1 MIYISL
7 LFKLSFKKKKVDWTG
22 LDSIW
27 TGLDSSPVKA
37 IFWVESIWSPVESSG
52 VHMDSGGD
60 CKVLAEPRA
69 VEGDTYWL
77 CTLCVSVKPLG
88 ALVDFC

>member
-7 LFKLSFKKKKVDWTG
+7 LFKLSFIEKKVDWTG
-22 LDSIW
+22 LDSNWTGLDSDWTGLDSDW
-27 TGLDSSPVKA
+27 TGLDSSPVKS

-60 CKVLAEPRA
+60 CKVLQML
-69 VEGDTYWL
+69 V
-77 CTLCVSVKPLG
+77 
-88 ALVDFC
+88 ALNLSQFGFF

>member
-7 LFKLSFKKKKVDWTG
+7 LFKLSFKEKKVDWTG
-22 LDSIW
+22 LDSNWTGLDSDW

-60 CKVLAEPRA
+60 CQVL
-69 VEGDTYWL
+69 
-77 CTLCVSVKPLG
+77 
-88 ALVDFC
+88 